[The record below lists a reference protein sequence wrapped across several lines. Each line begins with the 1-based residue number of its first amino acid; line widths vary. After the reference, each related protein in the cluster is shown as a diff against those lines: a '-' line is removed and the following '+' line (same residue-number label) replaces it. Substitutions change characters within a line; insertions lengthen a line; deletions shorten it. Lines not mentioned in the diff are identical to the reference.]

1 MKILLAVDGSDQSYE
16 AARALAH
23 LAPAQ
28 HLTVLHALDVPRP
41 AYPMMVPEV
50 AQELYTT
57 VERGMREDGERLLD
71 RTVSI
76 LPFHTGPTSKRQ
88 EVGRPAEVILTVA
101 EDERANLIVL
111 GARGLGPVQEV
122 LLGSV
127 THRVITQAHCP
138 ALVVNQPMRSLRT
151 VLLPV
156 EGPHDADMAAKF
168 LAAKPFKETVQV
180 TVLTVLPFAA
190 PLWPVG
196 ISDSE
201 ALKEKALAGA
211 RDFVD
216 GVASRIAELGHQA
229 SGAVTLGDPGHAILG
244 WAETAK
250 PDLIMMGSRGRRGA
264 ARFLLGSASHAVLHR
279 APCPVLVFR

>member
-1 MKILLAVDGSDQSYE
+1 MRILVAVDGSDQSYE

-23 LAPAQ
+23 LSPMRQLVILNAM
-28 HLTVLHALDVPRP
+28 DVPKP

-57 VERGMREDGERLLD
+57 VERGMREDGERLLN

-76 LPFHTGPTSKRQ
+76 LPFHTGPTSKRL
-88 EVGRPAEVILTVA
+88 EVGNPADAILSVA
-101 EDERANLIVL
+101 EQERADLIVL

-127 THRVITQAHCP
+127 SHRVITQAPCP
-138 ALVVNQPMRSLRT
+138 TLVVNKHMRALKQ
-151 VLLPV
+151 VLLAV
-156 EGPHDADMAAKF
+156 EGEQDAEAAVKF
-168 LAAKPFKETVQV
+168 LATKPFKESAQV
-180 TVLTVLPFAA
+180 TVLTILPFAA

-201 ALKEKALAGA
+201 ALKEKAIESG

-216 GVASRIAELGHQA
+216 SVAAKLFKLGYQA
-229 SGAVTLGDPGHAILG
+229 SGSVTLGDPGHAILG
-244 WAETAK
+244 WAGTTK
-250 PDLIMMGSRGRRGA
+250 PDLIMMGSRGRHGVT
-264 ARFLLGSASHAVLHR
+264 RFLLGSASHAVLHR

>member
-1 MKILLAVDGSDQSYE
+1 MRILLAVDGSDQSYE

-23 LAPAQ
+23 LAPAA
-28 HLTVLHALDVPRP
+28 HLTVLHALDVPKP

-76 LPFHTGPTSKRQ
+76 LPFHTGPTSKRL
-88 EVGRPAEVILTVA
+88 ELGRPAETILTVA

-127 THRVITQAHCP
+127 THRVVTQAHCP
-138 ALVVNQPMRSLRT
+138 TLVVNKPMRSLRT

-156 EGPHDADMAAKF
+156 ESAQDAEAAVKF
-168 LAAKPFKETVQV
+168 LATKPFKESLQM
-180 TVLTVLPFAA
+180 TVLTILPFAV

-196 ISDSE
+196 VSASE
-201 ALKEKALAGA
+201 ALKEQAIASA

-216 GVASRIAELGHQA
+216 DVASRIAKLGHQA
-229 SGAVTLGDPGHAILG
+229 SGATTLGDPGHAIIG
-244 WAETAK
+244 WAGTTQ
-250 PDLIMMGSRGRRGA
+250 PDLILMGSRGRRGA
-264 ARFLLGSASHAVLHR
+264 ARFLLGSASHTVLHR
-279 APCPVLVFR
+279 TPCPVLVFR